1 MQVRVRCHASW
12 DRLNYS
18 VLCWKSFLFSHF
30 NIIPENK
37 RATHWSTGKCLFLG
51 LGLMVITKVACQGPT
66 GRLRV
71 RVSTKTQGSICVIL
85 ATWMMS
91 PINNNYIGAPSR
103 FLMQTTEVHIPLI
116 LFHWSAGKLL
126 LFSTNTRIIVNVLYE
141 SRKKK
146 FL

>member
-1 MQVRVRCHASW
+1 M
-12 DRLNYS
+12 
-18 VLCWKSFLFSHF
+18 
-30 NIIPENK
+30 
-37 RATHWSTGKCLFLG
+37 
-51 LGLMVITKVACQGPT
+51 
-66 GRLRV
+66 